1 MEMIRDQ
8 LVCGINDSHIQWHLL
23 AEPDL
28 TYKKAFDLAQAME
41 TAEYCTIDLQ
51 DSKQHHNPDEFHYT
65 AAKKPIIC
73 YRCGGSHKAP
83 DCQHKDFVHHSCEK
97 KDIWQKSAEAKPRT
111 NCFQAHRE
119 A

>member
-8 LVCGINDSHIQWHLL
+8 LVCGINDSHIQRRLL

-41 TAEYCTIDLQ
+41 TAEHCTADLWG
-51 DSKQHHNPDEFHYT
+51 SKKQNNPDDLHYT

-73 YRCGGSHKAP
+73 YCCGGSHKAP
-83 DCQHKDFVHHSCEK
+83 DCHHKDAVCHS
-97 KDIWQKSAEAKPRT
+97 
-111 NCFQAHRE
+111 
-119 A
+119 